1 MDFHESYHITDF
13 IHALQRCS
21 GARCAG
27 TIYSG
32 IGPGPIVKLGSSPR
46 VRRGGKA
53 CSALCESRGL
63 GSGLGE
69 RAPEVVAAFLIS
81 RSTNERQISLIEV
94 LHTQPN

>member
-32 IGPGPIVKLGSSPR
+32 IGPSSIVKLGSSPR
-46 VRRGGKA
+46 VRREGKA
-53 CSALCESRGL
+53 FTAHRELRGL
-63 GSGLGE
+63 GTGLSE
-69 RAPEVVAAFLIS
+69 RAPEVVAAF
-81 RSTNERQISLIEV
+81 
-94 LHTQPN
+94 